1 MPLRVLRGA
10 LESAQRGRGRVV
22 LVSGEP
28 GIGKSALV
36 SRFVTDVAQSARV
49 LVGMCDDLVT
59 PRPLGAFRDLADQLP
74 VPLAK
79 AMSDP
84 HGFGDFCELV
94 VRELRTGPAPTILVV
109 EDVHWADDATTD
121 AITVVARRLPELP
134 VVLVLTLRP
143 GELRQD
149 HPMRSAL
156 ETMQPSTM
164 LHVELK
170 PLSLAAVTQ
179 MAGDSADRVFELS
192 SGNPF
197 FVTELLAHGVD
208 PVPPS
213 LEDAVLGRVAR
224 LGTSERH
231 LLELIS
237 VAPGPVPMEVLDVAE
252 PRWADA
258 ADAAEHRQLLASDGV
273 HVRFRHEVTRA
284 VVLSCVA
291 HGRRRRLHGRL
302 LEALLSVGAE
312 PADLVHHAEAAGA
325 TDVVAEYSLDAARQ
339 AAATGSNR
347 EAFANYR
354 RAGDLTAGRLT
365 TSERASL
372 AEELARSAWLTG
384 QVGDAIRAAT
394 IGIDL
399 AGQLGDAALLGRL
412 ASLRSRLHWFR
423 GDGEAAWRDACA
435 GIENLSAGVPSPE
448 LARAHAQAAELSMLA
463 SRTDDVLR
471 FGQKALQLDPQDVET
486 QAAALAA
493 IGVMRLQLDIDDVE
507 PLLRALEVA
516 TTSGQHE
523 RAVFTLIATTFVHLW
538 WVRPDVGRTHA
549 ERSRAYAREHEFDGL
564 AAFVD
569 ALSAWLAAREG
580 RFEAAVDLLA
590 RQNSRVRTAV
600 EGSLV
605 DLQARIVLAEVAVR
619 RGDQDADARLR
630 QLVEDVDETRELSR
644 IGPVL
649 ELQVERALTCGRAPP
664 VERFE
669 EIARIVGP
677 QPLRAGCGAGRVAAW
692 AAVCGLPER
701 FWRNAP
707 VPHAAM
713 IARDWRA
720 AADAFGAV
728 GWAYDRA
735 LMLSMLDDGEALGE
749 SLDIARSLGARPLQ
763 DRVRGRLRALGMR
776 VPRGPMVTT
785 RANPA
790 QLTNRQLEVLRHVR
804 EGYDN
809 ARIATLLHISP
820 RTVERHVA
828 AVFGKLGVS
837 SRAEAVARSIDLDLL

>member
-1 MPLRVLRGA
+1 
-10 LESAQRGRGRVV
+10 VV

-28 GIGKSALV
+28 GVGKSALV
-36 SRFVTDVAQSARV
+36 SRFVTEAQSGRV
-49 LVGMCDDLVT
+49 LLGMCDDLVT
-59 PRPLGAFRDLADQLP
+59 PRPLGAFRDLDDQLP
-74 VPLAK
+74 VTVGRAL
-79 AMSDP
+79 SDP
-84 HGFGDFCELV
+84 HGFGEFCELV

-121 AITVVARRLPELP
+121 AITVIARRLPELP
-134 VVLVLTLRP
+134 VVLVMTLRP
-143 GELRQD
+143 GELGPD

-156 ETMQPSTM
+156 ESMQPDAM
-164 LHVELK
+164 LHVELT
-170 PLSLAAVTQ
+170 PLSRAAVTQ

-192 SGNPF
+192 GGNPF
-197 FVTELLAHGVD
+197 FVSELLAHGVD
-208 PVPPS
+208 PIPPS

-224 LGTSERH
+224 LGASERH

-237 VAPGPVPMEVLDVAE
+237 VASGPVPMDVLDATE

-258 ADAAEHRQLLASDGV
+258 ADAAEHVQMLASDGV
-273 HVRFRHEVTRA
+273 RVRFRHEVTRA
-284 VVLSCVA
+284 VVLSRIA
-291 HGRRRRLHGRL
+291 HGRRRQLHGRL
-302 LEALLSVGAE
+302 LEALLSVGAD

-339 AAATGSNR
+339 AAATGANR
-347 EAFANYR
+347 DAFANYR

-365 TSERASL
+365 TIERASL

-384 QVGDAIRAAT
+384 QVGDAVRAAT

-399 AGQLGDAALLGRL
+399 ADQLGDAARLGRL

-423 GDGEAAWRDACA
+423 GDGQAAWRDACA
-435 GIENLSAGVPSPE
+435 GIENLTERVPSSE
-448 LARAHAQAAELSMLA
+448 LARAQAQAAELSMLA
-463 SRTDDVLR
+463 SRTDDALR
-471 FGQKALQLDPQDVET
+471 FGQQALQLATQDAEV

-507 PLLRALEVA
+507 PVLRALEVA
-516 TTSGQHE
+516 TTSGQHD

-538 WVRPDVGRTHA
+538 WVQPEVARTHA
-549 ERSRAYAREHEFDGL
+549 ERSRSGAREHELDGM

-569 ALSAWLAAREG
+569 ALSAWIAVREG

-590 RQNSRVRTAV
+590 RGDSVARTAV
-600 EGSLV
+600 EGTLV

-619 RGDQDADARLR
+619 RGDQDADARLQ
-630 QLVEDVDETRELSR
+630 QLVEDVDATGELSR

-649 ELQVERALTCGRAPP
+649 ELQVERALTCGSPLP

-669 EIARIVGP
+669 EVARIVGP
-677 QPLRAGCGAGRVAAW
+677 QPLRSGCGAGRVAAW
-692 AAVCGLPER
+692 AAVCDLPER
-701 FWRNAP
+701 FRGNAP
-707 VPHAAM
+707 APHAAM
-713 IARDWRA
+713 IARDWQA

-749 SLDIARSLGARPLQ
+749 SLDIARTLGALPLQ

-790 QLTNRQLEVLRHVR
+790 QLTNRQLEVLGHVR
-804 EGYDN
+804 EGRTN
-809 ARIATLLHISP
+809 ARIAELLHISP

-828 AVFGKLGVS
+828 AIFGKLGVS
-837 SRAEAVARSIDLDLL
+837 SRAEAVARSVDRDLL